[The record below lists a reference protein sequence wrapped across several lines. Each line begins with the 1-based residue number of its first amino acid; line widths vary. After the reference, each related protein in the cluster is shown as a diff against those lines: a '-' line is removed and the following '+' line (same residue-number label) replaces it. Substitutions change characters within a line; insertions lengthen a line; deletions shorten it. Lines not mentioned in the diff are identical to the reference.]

1 MWMAHSRSPY
11 GARRLAIVCF
21 ALLLV
26 ALFLL
31 PNQVQGLLQ
40 YLDGP
45 VGYVVRIPL
54 EAIAFIDAGIAD
66 RWEQYVALQGVREE
80 NQQLRKEIEWLRG
93 QQSQLRES
101 VAATERLTALL
112 QFKEQA
118 LPTMVAAQVIGRDAT
133 NRYRAI
139 ILNKGEGDGIK
150 PDMGVVTP
158 AGVVGRVVKT
168 TGASSVVLLVTDP
181 SNAIAG
187 LIQRTRDEG
196 VVEGTQQGLA
206 QMKYIPLLST
216 VRDGDRVVTSGLVG
230 DFPRG
235 LVIGTITRIDK
246 QEGALFRSCGGSVGD
261 SDFIWAVH
269 EGWSGCGSA
278 RKTITVKSVIY
289 LILVLLL
296 VPLQTTLLPHLSV
309 WNVKPDLGLVA
320 AVLVGLFAGELE
332 GLLVGLAIGWVLSLF
347 SAGELWLSLLTNG
360 GAGLLAGFLGRQ
372 VSQMTSLS
380 LGLGLLLVSLVSGA
394 FAALNFQHF
403 DGSQMWWMIES
414 IVFPQACFDGVVGG
428 ALYWIL
434 SQRFDVIRLR
444 TE

>member
-1 MWMAHSRSPY
+1 M
-11 GARRLAIVCF
+11 
-21 ALLLV
+21 
-26 ALFLL
+26 
-31 PNQVQGLLQ
+31 
-40 YLDGP
+40 
-45 VGYVVRIPL
+45 
-54 EAIAFIDAGIAD
+54 
-66 RWEQYVALQGVREE
+66 
-80 NQQLRKEIEWLRG
+80 
-93 QQSQLRES
+93 
-101 VAATERLTALL
+101 
-112 QFKEQA
+112 
-118 LPTMVAAQVIGRDAT
+118 
-133 NRYRAI
+133 
-139 ILNKGEGDGIK
+139 
-150 PDMGVVTP
+150 
-158 AGVVGRVVKT
+158 
-168 TGASSVVLLVTDP
+168 
-181 SNAIAG
+181 
-187 LIQRTRDEG
+187 
-196 VVEGTQQGLA
+196 
-206 QMKYIPLLST
+206 
-216 VRDGDRVVTSGLVG
+216 
-230 DFPRG
+230 
-235 LVIGTITRIDK
+235 
-246 QEGALFRSCGGSVGD
+246 
-261 SDFIWAVH
+261 
-269 EGWSGCGSA
+269 
-278 RKTITVKSVIY
+278 KSVTY

>member
-1 MWMAHSRSPY
+1 M
-11 GARRLAIVCF
+11 
-21 ALLLV
+21 
-26 ALFLL
+26 
-31 PNQVQGLLQ
+31 
-40 YLDGP
+40 
-45 VGYVVRIPL
+45 
-54 EAIAFIDAGIAD
+54 
-66 RWEQYVALQGVREE
+66 
-80 NQQLRKEIEWLRG
+80 
-93 QQSQLRES
+93 
-101 VAATERLTALL
+101 
-112 QFKEQA
+112 
-118 LPTMVAAQVIGRDAT
+118 
-133 NRYRAI
+133 
-139 ILNKGEGDGIK
+139 
-150 PDMGVVTP
+150 
-158 AGVVGRVVKT
+158 
-168 TGASSVVLLVTDP
+168 
-181 SNAIAG
+181 
-187 LIQRTRDEG
+187 
-196 VVEGTQQGLA
+196 
-206 QMKYIPLLST
+206 
-216 VRDGDRVVTSGLVG
+216 
-230 DFPRG
+230 
-235 LVIGTITRIDK
+235 
-246 QEGALFRSCGGSVGD
+246 
-261 SDFIWAVH
+261 
-269 EGWSGCGSA
+269 
-278 RKTITVKSVIY
+278 KSVIY